1 MLVEIRSD
9 NCTKL
14 CHCLLL
20 IGRLDF
26 VAAVQKIRQC
36 LRCVLYLLDLR
47 KMVLHLRLLPDI
59 VIVPNV
65 VELVHLYNLLFA
77 RHILINQ
84 GFLVVFDFGKQVLFF
99 LNQAIHLNYNS
110 IDIVNNFILFL

>member
-1 MLVEIRSD
+1 MRSD

-20 IGRLDF
+20 ISRLDF

-47 KMVLHLRLLPDI
+47 KMVLHLRLLLNI

-65 VELVHLYNLLFA
+65 VEWIHLYDLLLA

-84 GFLVVFDFGKQVLFF
+84 GFLVVFDFGEVL
-99 LNQAIHLNYNS
+99 LLLSN
-110 IDIVNNFILFL
+110 

>member
-20 IGRLDF
+20 IGKLNF

-36 LRCVLYLLDLR
+36 LRCVLHLLDLR
-47 KMVLHLRLLPDI
+47 KMMLRLCLLPDI

-65 VELVHLYNLLFA
+65 VELVHLYDLLLA
-77 RHILINQ
+77 RHILVNQ
-84 GFLVVFDFGKQVLFF
+84 RFLVVFDFGEVL
-99 LNQAIHLNYNS
+99 L
-110 IDIVNNFILFL
+110 LFGN

>member
-1 MLVEIRSD
+1 MLIKIRSD

-14 CHCLLL
+14 CRCLLL

-47 KMVLHLRLLPDI
+47 KMVLRLCLLLNI
-59 VIVPNV
+59 VMIYEYVTGKKEV
-65 VELVHLYNLLFA
+65 V
-77 RHILINQ
+77 
-84 GFLVVFDFGKQVLFF
+84 
-99 LNQAIHLNYNS
+99 
-110 IDIVNNFILFL
+110 

>member
-14 CHCLLL
+14 CRCLLL

-47 KMVLHLRLLPDI
+47 KMVLHLRLLLNI

-65 VELVHLYNLLFA
+65 VEWIHLYDLLLA
-77 RHILINQ
+77 RHIFVNQ
-84 GFLVVFDFGKQVLFF
+84 GFLVVFDFGE
-99 LNQAIHLNYNS
+99 
-110 IDIVNNFILFL
+110 ILLLLADKRINADTSLI

>member
-14 CHCLLL
+14 CRCLLL

-47 KMVLHLRLLPDI
+47 KMVLHLRLLLNI

-65 VELVHLYNLLFA
+65 VEWIHLYDLLLA
-77 RHILINQ
+77 RHILVNQ
-84 GFLVVFDFGKQVLFF
+84 GFLVVFDFGKVL
-99 LNQAIHLNYNS
+99 
-110 IDIVNNFILFL
+110 LFLCYQHLYTTTFFIQVSHYF

>member
-1 MLVEIRSD
+1 MLIKIHSD

-14 CHCLLL
+14 CRCLLL
-20 IGRLDF
+20 ISRLDF

-47 KMVLHLRLLPDI
+47 KMVLHLRLLLNI

-65 VELVHLYNLLFA
+65 VEWIHLYDLLLA
-77 RHILINQ
+77 RHILVNQ
-84 GFLVVFDFGKQVLFF
+84 GFLVVFDFGEVLLLLCNQSINISAFIIEIFCYF
-99 LNQAIHLNYNS
+99 LLY
-110 IDIVNNFILFL
+110 